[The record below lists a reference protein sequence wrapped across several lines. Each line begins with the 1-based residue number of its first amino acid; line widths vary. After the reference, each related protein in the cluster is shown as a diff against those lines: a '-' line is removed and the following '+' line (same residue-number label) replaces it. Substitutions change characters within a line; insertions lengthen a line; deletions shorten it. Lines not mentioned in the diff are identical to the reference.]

1 MTRHIDLGCMTA
13 QLIVTNEDCDDYCI
27 EGVPLD
33 APEDNDQPMER
44 LHTTVFD
51 EGPISSINGKDE
63 GKGEVKMPF
72 VVRAKFILSTLQER
86 LAFVLLLLLSM
97 AQTVT
102 SRLVSGGGL
111 ASHGTLHRGLGFVWK
126 SFGSLKNAVKTTA
139 SLKNLKLLKY
149 SLAKVNCSTA

>member
-1 MTRHIDLGCMTA
+1 MAKHIDLGCMAA
-13 QLIVTNEDCDDYCI
+13 QLVVSDDDYDDYCI

-33 APEDNDQPMER
+33 APEDNGQTMEQ
-44 LHTTVFD
+44 LHATVFD
-51 EGPISSINGKDE
+51 ESPFSSISGKDE

-72 VVRAKFILSTLQER
+72 VVRAKWILSTIQER
-86 LAFVLLLLLSM
+86 LAFILLLLLSM

-102 SRLVSGGGL
+102 SRLMSGGGL